1 MLLISSLFKIN
12 PIEMALWTF
21 RRNEKDIV
29 NLYNTLSPVMQLATG
44 GNMLNFGYWD
54 KKDTSPTDAQNR
66 LCDKIGKIAELNSAN
81 SLLDIGSG
89 LSSPAIMWARLYPNI
104 DISCLNI
111 NYTQL
116 QLAKKII
123 KEKIPNST
131 IHEINSTSTM
141 LPFSTNSIE
150 RVIALE
156 SAQHFKPFSNFI
168 SESHR
173 ILEKD
178 GIFTVAIPVV
188 KKKSNIRNLG
198 ILSLTWSSEHYSE
211 HFVINE
217 ITKKFKLIKKI
228 EIGSNVFE
236 PLSSYYFKNRK
247 RLQNKILTHYTSFVE
262 NMLFKSLLKMKKA
275 SDEGVIDYLIIKCMK
290 CN

>member
-1 MLLISSLFKIN
+1 
-12 PIEMALWTF
+12 MALWTF
-21 RRNEKDIV
+21 RRNENDVV

-44 GNMLNFGYWD
+44 GNMLNFGYWHKED
-54 KKDTSPTDAQNR
+54 ISPVNAQNR
-66 LCDKIGKIAELNSAN
+66 LCNKIGELAELESAS

-89 LSSPAIMWARLYPNI
+89 LSAPAIIWAKLYPGVN
-104 DISCLNI
+104 ISCLNI
-111 NYTQL
+111 NYIQL
-116 QLAKKII
+116 QLAKKIV
-123 KEKIPNST
+123 EKKTPNSM
-131 IHEINSTSTM
+131 INEINSTSTM
-141 LPFSTNSIE
+141 LPFSTNSLE

-156 SAQHFKPFSNFI
+156 SAQHFKPFHHFI
-168 SESHR
+168 TESHR
-173 ILEKD
+173 VLKKD
-178 GIFTVAIPVV
+178 GILTIAIPVV

-217 ITKKFKLIKKI
+217 ITKKFKIIKKI

-236 PLSSYYFKNRK
+236 PLASYYFKNRK

-275 SDEGVIDYLIIKCMK
+275 SDEGVIDYLIIKCVK
-290 CN
+290 CD

>member
-1 MLLISSLFKIN
+1 MLLILSLFKIN
-12 PIEMALWTF
+12 PIEIALWTF
-21 RRNEKDIV
+21 RRNEKDVV
-29 NLYNTLSPVMQLATG
+29 NLYNTLSPVMQLAVG
-44 GNMLNFGYWD
+44 GDMLNFGYWD
-54 KKDTSPTDAQNR
+54 EKDTSPIDAQNR

-116 QLAKKII
+116 QLAKKIV
-123 KEKIPNST
+123 KEKIPNSV

-141 LPFSTNSIE
+141 LPFSTNSVE
-150 RVIALE
+150 RIIALE

-173 ILEKD
+173 VLKKD
-178 GIFTVAIPVV
+178 GIFTFAIPVV
-188 KKKSNIRNLG
+188 KKNLSIKNLG
-198 ILSLTWSSEHYSE
+198 ILALTWSSEHYTQD
-211 HFVINE
+211 FVISR
-217 ITKKFKLIKKI
+217 TARKFKLIEKT
-228 EIGSNVFE
+228 EIGSDVFE
-236 PLSSYYFKNRK
+236 SLTNYYIKNRNILK
-247 RLQNKILTHYTSFVE
+247 NKILTQYPSYVE

-275 SDEGVIDYLIIKCMK
+275 SHEKLIDYLLIKSVK
-290 CN
+290 ID

>member
-1 MLLISSLFKIN
+1 MLLISSLLKIN

-44 GNMLNFGYWD
+44 GNMLNFGCWD
-54 KKDTSPTDAQNR
+54 KKDASPTDAQNR

-111 NYTQL
+111 NYNQL
-116 QLAKKII
+116 ELAKKII

-141 LPFSTNSIE
+141 LPFSTNSVE

-173 ILEKD
+173 VLEKD
-178 GIFTVAIPVV
+178 GIFTFAIPVI
-188 KKKSNIRNLG
+188 KKNSNIKNLG
-198 ILSLTWSSEHYSE
+198 ILTLTWSSEHYTEDFIISRT
-211 HFVINE
+211 
-217 ITKKFKLIKKI
+217 TKKFKLIEKT
-228 EIGSNVFE
+228 EIGSDVFE
-236 PLSSYYFKNRK
+236 LLTNYYIKNRNLLK
-247 RLQNKILTHYTSFVE
+247 NKILTQYPSYVE

-290 CN
+290 YD